1 MLRKITT
8 AALCAALLLAIA
20 MPASAADPMDIVER
34 MMGINDAVARAVQD
48 ALPAHDSDSVYWGEQ
63 PPAAP
68 TVERAAQRE
77 APGPAETERPDAPPE
92 TEENGVED
100 AEDGAN
106 ETEPDETRSVIP
118 EETAYIEPDPLP
130 EIPEDTAPRPPVDE
144 AAEAALETL
153 LDLSGTETPIDA
165 RAAELGKGVVLR
177 QASYWTGSDY
187 QTEQYIT
194 ISPGSPY
201 RPMVY
206 SGDPLTA
213 GGTLAGRAAEV
224 EAMGLHVAAG
234 VNGGFYTMANG
245 VPVGIIAENGAL
257 RSDDEGLNAIGFRA
271 GGGAIIG
278 RPEIA
283 LTLDTGTTDM
293 IPVVSTLNRTRGDYL
308 ALFTSDFSGTTSAA
322 GEGWNVF
329 CIPSNNGKLPMSG
342 SVTLTVE
349 RVELADGPVAI
360 PEGRMVLSL
369 GSADSYWMEHLSP
382 GDTLKLNISC
392 ARGWEDVESAVCL
405 LYPLVE
411 DGGLVAGLEKD
422 AGAAPRTAVGVRAD
436 GGVVLYTIDGRQS
449 GYSVGKGL
457 DAVAKRM
464 LELGCVA
471 AGALDGGA
479 STQLSAVLPGDTELT
494 NINRPSAARNVV
506 NYLFV
511 VTQDRPAGA
520 AARLALYPMDID
532 ALAGAEVQLTVKAV
546 DENGYPAAVPEELTF
561 AVTEGLGAVRDG
573 VFYAAGGGSGV
584 ITVSAPGLEPA
595 AIPVTVADTP
605 DDFTVYGEVYGQRI
619 TALEL
624 DAGQEVDLTVRA
636 YYNHVLLTGGDET
649 FTWDLEPTA
658 GTVDG
663 TGHVTAGAAS
673 GKGILTVRAGERGK
687 EIPITVWSG
696 IPYSDVPVTSPRFE
710 AVRYVYEHKLFEGTE
725 DTIFEP
731 ETVMDRG
738 MLVTVLWRMNG
749 EPETA
754 KPAAFE
760 DVDPDEWYGPA
771 VAWGVERG
779 IIEGHSDT
787 EFGPEDVLTK
797 EQIMTILWRYAGRP
811 EALPA
816 MWGANA
822 DAGKESPYA
831 LDALVWALTP
841 EKELFERESGYILP
855 QAAMTRAAV
864 ADVLMRYLTFYE

>member
-1 MLRKITT
+1 MQHMLRKITT

-20 MPASAADPMDIVER
+20 MPVSAADPMDIVER

-48 ALPAHDSDSVYWGEQ
+48 ALPAHDADSVYWGEQ

-68 TVERAAQRE
+68 AAEPPARQE
-77 APGPAETERPDAPPE
+77 TAGTGEKEPGETA
-92 TEENGVED
+92 
-100 AEDGAN
+100 
-106 ETEPDETRSVIP
+106 PDETPTARS
-118 EETAYIEPDPLP
+118 EGTAYVEYVEPDPLP
-130 EIPEDTAPRPPVDE
+130 ELPEDTTPHPPVDE

-153 LDLSGTETPIDA
+153 LELSGTETPIDE

-194 ISPGSPY
+194 ISPGSAY

-234 VNGGFYTMANG
+234 VNGGFYTMSNG
-245 VPVGIIAENGAL
+245 IPVGIIAENGAL

-293 IPVVSTLNRTRGDYL
+293 ILVVSTLNRTRGDYL

-329 CIPSNNGKLPMSG
+329 CIPSGNGKLPMSG

-349 RVELADGPVAI
+349 RVEFADGPVVI

-382 GDTLKLNISC
+382 GDELTLKVTC

-405 LYPLVE
+405 LYPLLE
-411 DGGLVAGLEKD
+411 DGGLVEGLEKD
-422 AGAAPRTAVGVRAD
+422 TGAAPRTAVGVRAD
-436 GGVVLYTIDGRQS
+436 GGVVLYTVDGRQS

-494 NINRPSAARNVV
+494 NINRPSAVRNVA

-511 VTQDRPAGA
+511 VTQDQPIGQ

-532 ALAGAEVQLTVKAV
+532 ALAGAEISLTVKAV
-546 DENGYPAAVPEELTF
+546 DENGYPAKAPENLTF
-561 AVTEGLGAVRDG
+561 AVTEGLGVVRDG
-573 VFYAAGGGSGV
+573 VFYAAGSGSGV

-619 TALEL
+619 TALTL
-624 DAGQEVDLTVRA
+624 DAEQEVDLTVRA
-636 YYNHVLLTGGDET
+636 YFNHVLLTGGDEN
-649 FTWDLEPTA
+649 FTWNLENTA
-658 GTVDG
+658 GTVDQ

-673 GKGILTVRAGERGK
+673 GTGMLTVRAGEQSR

-710 AVRYVYEHKLFEGTE
+710 AVRYVHEHNLFEGTG

-731 ETVMDRG
+731 ETVMNRA

-749 EPETA
+749 KPEA
-754 KPAAFE
+754 AELPAFR
-760 DVDPDEWYGPA
+760 DVDPEAWYGPA

-779 IIEGHSDT
+779 MIEGYSDT

-797 EQIMTILWRYAGRP
+797 EQILTILWRYAGRP
-811 EALPA
+811 ETLPA

-831 LDALVWALTP
+831 HEALVWALTP
-841 EKELFERESGYILP
+841 EKELFDRESGYILP
-855 QAAMTRAAV
+855 QAVMTRAAV
-864 ADVLMRYLTFYE
+864 ADVLMRFLTIYEE